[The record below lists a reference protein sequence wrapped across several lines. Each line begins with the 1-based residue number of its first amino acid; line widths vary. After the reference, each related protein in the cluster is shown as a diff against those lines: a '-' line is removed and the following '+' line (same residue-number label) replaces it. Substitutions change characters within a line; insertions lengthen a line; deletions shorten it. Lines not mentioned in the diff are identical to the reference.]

1 MLRANLVLR
10 VKKGGSFWG
19 LFLMLM
25 AVPTVLALAGVVSS
39 VVSLDTENLSH
50 LLRYVLPDAVRN
62 TIALVLGVGTLTTI
76 LGVSLAWLTAVCDF
90 PMRRF
95 FVWSLLLPMAIPG
108 YVMAFAFVGFF
119 EYTGSLQSGLRASGL
134 AQLLSTDHWFPNI
147 YSYFGVVLVLSLVL
161 YPYIYMLVRNAFR
174 TQGRRGIEVGRSL
187 GLSAN
192 QSFIKVSLPLA
203 RPWIVGGLLLVVME
217 TMADFG
223 TVAIFNYD
231 TLTTAIYKSWF
242 SLYSVPAA
250 LQVASILLIFVVLM
264 TLVERRSRKAQQ
276 YHAVSGSVINT
287 RRITLQG
294 WQKWAAALYCSF
306 IFGFAFVLPCA
317 QLLAWA
323 IPNLATELTQQ
334 FWLYVVGSAS
344 LATIAML
351 LIATLALL
359 MAFAARTHD
368 TAVARIAVRISTL
381 GYALPGTVLAIGLYA
396 PVVGIDRLLQA
407 MGAESNLLQ
416 GTMLVMLLA
425 YSVRFMA
432 VAFAPLESNMLR
444 ITPSLDAAARSM
456 GVSGLNMLRRVHLPM
471 VRGGLLTAMILV
483 FVDVM
488 KELPI
493 TLMTRPFGFNT
504 LAVRIF
510 ELSSEGLW
518 QRAALPAVAIVLV
531 GLIPV
536 ILLVRQSD
544 SDIARSPKTKGR
556 KSTLIKA
563 AQ

>member
-1 MLRANLVLR
+1 
-10 VKKGGSFWG
+10 
-19 LFLMLM
+19 
-25 AVPTVLALAGVVSS
+25 
-39 VVSLDTENLSH
+39 
-50 LLRYVLPDAVRN
+50 
-62 TIALVLGVGTLTTI
+62 
-76 LGVSLAWLTAVCDF
+76 
-90 PMRRF
+90 
-95 FVWSLLLPMAIPG
+95 
-108 YVMAFAFVGFF
+108 
-119 EYTGSLQSGLRASGL
+119 
-134 AQLLSTDHWFPNI
+134 
-147 YSYFGVVLVLSLVL
+147 
-161 YPYIYMLVRNAFR
+161 
-174 TQGRRGIEVGRSL
+174 
-187 GLSAN
+187 
-192 QSFIKVSLPLA
+192 
-203 RPWIVGGLLLVVME
+203 
-217 TMADFG
+217 
-223 TVAIFNYD
+223 
-231 TLTTAIYKSWF
+231 
-242 SLYSVPAA
+242 
-250 LQVASILLIFVVLM
+250 
-264 TLVERRSRKAQQ
+264 
-276 YHAVSGSVINT
+276 
-287 RRITLQG
+287 
-294 WQKWAAALYCSF
+294 
-306 IFGFAFVLPCA
+306 
-317 QLLAWA
+317 
-323 IPNLATELTQQ
+323 
-334 FWLYVVGSAS
+334 
-344 LATIAML
+344 ML

-407 MGAESNLLQ
+407 MGAESNFLQ